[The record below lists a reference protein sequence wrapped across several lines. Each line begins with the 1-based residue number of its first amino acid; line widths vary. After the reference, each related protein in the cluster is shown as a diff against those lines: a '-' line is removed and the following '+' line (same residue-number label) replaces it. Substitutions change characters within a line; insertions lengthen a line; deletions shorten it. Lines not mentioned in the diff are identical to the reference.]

1 MHLKAGGAVHLHLLQ
16 YFMPQHQLQES
27 VTDLEAKESSA
38 VSVCR
43 RRSSSSTSPPPAT
56 MWEYHQAAH
65 AAALQTTS
73 SPASSFP
80 SWSPYAGT
88 TAALLGASS
97 AFATD
102 AGSSPPSM
110 RLPAAGEHAVHGHA
124 WSHNGEQ

>member
-1 MHLKAGGAVHLHLLQ
+1 MHLQAGGAAHLHLQ
-16 YFMPQHQLQES
+16 YFMPQHQPQEPA
-27 VTDLEAKESSA
+27 TDLEAQESSA
-38 VSVCR
+38 VCR
-43 RRSSSSTSPPPAT
+43 RSSSTSPPPPPTT

-97 AFATD
+97 AFISTD
-102 AGSSPPSM
+102 AAGADSSSPGM
-110 RLPAAGEHAVHGHA
+110 HLLPAREHGGGHA
-124 WSHNGEQ
+124 YGEQ

>member
-1 MHLKAGGAVHLHLLQ
+1 MHLQAGGAVHLHLLQ
-16 YFMPQHQLQES
+16 YFMPQHQPQES
-27 VTDLEAKESSA
+27 TTDLEAQESA
-38 VSVCR
+38 VC

-80 SWSPYAGT
+80 SWSPYDGT
-88 TAALLGASS
+88 TTALLGASS

-102 AGSSPPSM
+102 AGSSSPGM
-110 RLPAAGEHAVHGHA
+110 RLPAAGEHAVQGHA
-124 WSHNGEQ
+124 WSQHGEQ